1 MTADELKKMPL
12 FSSMEVNML
21 REFLAENMIFTRH
34 YTTGSTVHNQRD
46 TCTSLEV
53 VLSGAL
59 VAYSLAENGSSIAM
73 FEFGENSIIGA
84 NLLLG
89 DDHVYPLNIYC
100 EKPCQLLHI
109 KKQAVLEL
117 LHDYGFVLQ
126 YVKSLSMNSQNM
138 NRKIAMLTQ
147 RTLRENLLEYLRKQS
162 ILQGSDT
169 VLLPISKKELADYLG
184 VQRPS
189 LFRELK
195 RLKDEG
201 YIDIHNRSIR
211 LMAER
216 AQ

>member
-1 MTADELKKMPL
+1 MTAEEIKKTPL
-12 FSSMEVNML
+12 FSSIDVNML
-21 REFLAENMIFTRH
+21 REFLTKNLIFARH
-34 YTTGSTVHNQRD
+34 YATGITVHNQRD

-84 NLLLG
+84 NLLFG
-89 DDHVYPLNIYC
+89 DDHAYPLNIYC
-100 EKPCQLLHI
+100 EKPCQLLFI
-109 KKQAVLEL
+109 KREAVMEL

-162 ILQGSDT
+162 RLQGSDT
-169 VLLPISKKELADYLG
+169 ILLPISKKELADYLG

-195 RLKDEG
+195 QLKDEG
-201 YIDIHNRSIR
+201 YIEIYNRSIR
-211 LMAER
+211 LLI
-216 AQ
+216 

>member
-1 MTADELKKMPL
+1 MTAEELKKMPL
-12 FSSMEVNML
+12 FSSIDVNML
-21 REFLAENMIFTRH
+21 REFIAKNFIFTRH
-34 YTTGSTVHNQRD
+34 YVKGSSVHNQRD
-46 TCTSLEV
+46 ICTSLEV

-84 NLLLG
+84 NLLFG
-89 DDHVYPLNIYC
+89 DDHAYPLNIYC

-109 KKQAVLEL
+109 KREAVLEF

-126 YVKSLSMNSQNM
+126 YVKSLSVNSQNM

-147 RTLRENLLEYLRKQS
+147 RTLRENLLEYLRRQS
-162 ILQGSDT
+162 LLQGSNT

-195 RLKDEG
+195 RLKDEE
-201 YIDIHNRSIR
+201 IIELHNRSIR
-211 LMAER
+211 LFM
-216 AQ
+216 

>member
-1 MTADELKKMPL
+1 MTAEELKKAPL
-12 FSSMEVNML
+12 FSSINVDLL
-21 REFLAENMIFTRH
+21 RDFLDGNMIFTRQ
-34 YTTGSTVHNQRD
+34 YAAGNTVHNQRD
-46 TCTSLEV
+46 TCISLEV

-84 NLLLG
+84 NLLFG
-89 DDHVYPLNIYC
+89 DDHAYPLNIYC
-100 EKPCQLLHI
+100 EKPCRLLHI
-109 KKQAVLEL
+109 KKQAVLEF
-117 LHDYGFVLQ
+117 LHDYEFVLQ

-169 VLLPISKKELADYLG
+169 VLLPMSKKELADYLG

-211 LMAER
+211 LW
-216 AQ
+216 